1 MRVAVVHDWL
11 TGMRGGEKVLEGI
24 LSRFPGAELYT
35 LVHLPGTVTPAI
47 EAHPIHTSPIQR
59 LPGVDVHYRKYL
71 PLFPRAIEAF
81 DVGDVDLVVSTSHC
95 VAKGIRVPRGVPHVS
110 YCHTPMRYIW
120 SAYDDYFGPGRA
132 PVHVRAA
139 MRAVVG
145 YLRRW
150 DVRSSER
157 VTQFVANS
165 HNVAGRI
172 RAIYGRE
179 AEVLHPWVDHDTF
192 TPGGEDGDADL
203 LVSALVPYKRV
214 ELAIEAYARLGR
226 PLVVAGDGP
235 ERDRLAARVPANV
248 TFLGRV
254 GDDELRA
261 LYRRCRALVFPGEE
275 DFGIVPLEAMACGR
289 PVIAY
294 GAGGALETVV
304 EGVTGT
310 FFTPQTAEALMAA
323 VERFDPAALD
333 PAAIRAHAVAF
344 DRTTFLTRFDAIVE
358 RARSGEAAPVAA
370 GERG

>member
-35 LVHLPGTVTPAI
+35 LVHLPGTVSPAI
-47 EAHPIHTSPIQR
+47 ESHRIHTSFVQR

-71 PLFPRAIEAF
+71 PLFPRAIEGF
-81 DVGDVDLVVSTSHC
+81 EVGEVDLVVSTSHC
-95 VAKGIRVPRGVPHVS
+95 VAKGIRVPRGVPHVC

-132 PVHVRAA
+132 PTHVRAA
-139 MRAVVG
+139 MRAVLG

-150 DVRSSER
+150 DVASSDR

-172 RAIYGRE
+172 RALYGRD
-179 AEVLHPWVDHDTF
+179 AEVIHPWVDHETF
-192 TPGGEDGDADL
+192 TPMGEPGEADL

-214 ELAIEAYARLGR
+214 ELALEAYARLRR
-226 PLVVAGDGP
+226 PLIVAGDGP
-235 ERDRLAARVPANV
+235 ERDRLAAHMPDNV

-254 GDDELRA
+254 SDHELRE

-310 FFTPQTAEALMAA
+310 FFTPQTPEALMAA
-323 VERFDPAALD
+323 VDGFDPAGLD
-333 PAAIRAHAVAF
+333 PVAIRAHAVGF
-344 DRTTFLTRFDAIVE
+344 DRAAFLSRFDAIVAAA
-358 RARSGEAAPVAA
+358 RAGSATPVAA
-370 GERG
+370 GGRS